1 MVMIDIKKALFDI
14 ILAIYAAIAAAI
26 FVPWILLSILGPSPI
41 AIAIS
46 DSVFRFFSIFC
57 HQLPWRSLF
66 FNGIQMPVCARCAS
80 IYVATALGLAFFRLK
95 GYGGRELRMNW
106 PLLILLFLPTG
117 VDGFTQYL
125 GMRESTNLL
134 RLVTGFPYGLGYA
147 YLLAWAVPF
156 TWALMELVAYSI
168 RRDGKKAGTA
178 LQRMKS
184 MAWPFTPGGRTSPRA
199 P

>member
-1 MVMIDIKKALFDI
+1 MDIKKALFDVI
-14 ILAIYAAIAAAI
+14 IVIYMVIAAAV
-26 FVPWILLSILGPSPI
+26 FVPWILFSILGPAPL

-46 DSVFRFFSIFC
+46 DAIFRFFSLFC

-95 GYGGRELRMNW
+95 GYGGREFRMNW
-106 PLLILLFLPTG
+106 PLLILLFVPTG

-125 GMRESTNLL
+125 GLRESTNLL
-134 RLVTGFPYGLGYA
+134 RLITGFPYGLGYA

-156 TWALMELVAYSI
+156 TWALLELVATAM
-168 RRDGKKAGTA
+168 RGDGENAKVV
-178 LQRMKS
+178 LQRIKS
-184 MAWPFTPGGRTSPRA
+184 MAWPFTRGARSPPRSS
-199 P
+199 